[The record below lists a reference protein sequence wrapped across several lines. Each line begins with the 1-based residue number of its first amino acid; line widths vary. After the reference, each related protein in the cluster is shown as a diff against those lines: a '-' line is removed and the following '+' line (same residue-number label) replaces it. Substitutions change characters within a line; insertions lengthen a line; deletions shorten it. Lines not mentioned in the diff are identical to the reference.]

1 MNIFQKNL
9 KLREIILRM
18 FEVENRIFAIQ
29 ESRALQHKNFEGA
42 FSIHEDFEKYRTQI
56 DQITTEMKKLSAEAT
71 EVRIELLSMSKE
83 ELAQIVFDIQKQE
96 EELLIIRFR
105 K

>member
-1 MNIFQKNL
+1 M
-9 KLREIILRM
+9 KLREIFLRM
-18 FEVENRIFAIQ
+18 FEVENRIFSIQ

-42 FSIHEDFEKYRTQI
+42 FSIHEDFEKYRIQI
-56 DQITTEMKKLSAEAT
+56 DKITTEMKKLSAEAN
-71 EVRIELLSMSKE
+71 EVRKELLSMSKE